1 VNFQLTR
8 IFLIRHAEAEGNLYR
23 RAHGQYNGLVTKNGH
38 AQIESLCK
46 RFEGEKIDA
55 VYSSDLKRTITTAT
69 AIYIPHN
76 LPLNTTEQLREV
88 DMGAWE
94 DKPWG
99 ESHYY
104 EPELNKYF
112 SYDPAKW
119 LVENAEQYYDVRKRM
134 YNAVAEIANKHDGE
148 TVAIFSHGFAIRAFL
163 CEIMDIESHEVSKM
177 PYSDNTAVSLLI
189 FENDSFK
196 IEYQNDNSHL
206 PIEISTFA
214 KQSWWRGKK
223 EHSRNEEHVR
233 FLEFDEK
240 RDEQLVKLMKK
251 EMNADFSAEELYTVL
266 LIDKPVGLLGID
278 TAENHGNA
286 GIIKILFSIPE
297 IRRFEIDIQL
307 LGQAVSRCRAKG
319 KTVLNVSVMPDNDY
333 AMEFYQNFGFEK
345 SDSPKIL
352 KKDLYR

>member
-1 VNFQLTR
+1 LTR

-23 RAHGQYNGLVTKNGH
+23 RSHGHYNGLVTKNGY
-38 AQIESLCK
+38 AQIESLRK
-46 RFEGEKIDA
+46 RFESEKIDA
-55 VYSSDLKRTITTAT
+55 VYSSDLKRTIATAT
-69 AIYIPHN
+69 SIYVPQN
-76 LPLNTTEQLREV
+76 LPLHTTELLREV

-119 LVENAEQYYDVRKRM
+119 RVENSEDYYNVRKRM
-134 YNAVAEIANKHDGE
+134 HNAIAEIAKNHDGD

-163 CEIMDIESHEVSKM
+163 CEILRIESHEVSQM
-177 PYSDNTAVSLLI
+177 PYSDNTAVSLLT
-189 FENDSFK
+189 FEDGSFK

-206 PIEISTFA
+206 PVELSTFA

-223 EHSRNEEHVR
+223 EHSRNDEHVR

-240 RDEQLVKLMKK
+240 RDEQLVRLYKD
-251 EMNADFSAEELYTVL
+251 ETGTVFSAEEVYTAL
-266 LIDKPVGLLGID
+266 LIDKPVGLLGVD
-278 TAENHGNA
+278 TAEKHGNV
-286 GIIKILFSIPE
+286 GKIKILFSIPE

-307 LGQAVSRCRAKG
+307 LGHAVSRCRAKG
-319 KTVLNVSVMPDNDY
+319 KTILNVSVMPDNEY
-333 AMEFYQNFGFEK
+333 AMEFYQNFGFEI
-345 SDSPKIL
+345 SDSPNIL
-352 KKDLYR
+352 EKDLYR